1 MAQSFFGSIDYD
13 KLVEALKTGQVKTF
27 KTDNGKRLVNVNV
40 QINDTEDQYGNIA
53 SISLS
58 LKDEFKEEKK
68 NVVYIGNMKKSTP
81 SITEA
86 AAEDFNDA
94 GNEDLPF

>member
-13 KLVEALKTGQVKTF
+13 KLVEALKTTF
-27 KTDNGKRLVNVNV
+27 KTENGKRLVNVNIW
-40 QINDTEDQYGNIA
+40 INDTEDQYGNIA
-53 SISLS
+53 SISLP

-68 NVVYIGNMKKSTP
+68 KVVYVGNMKKSTP
-81 SITEA
+81 NITEA
-86 AAEDFNDA
+86 TPEDFNDA

>member
-40 QINDTEDQYGNIA
+40 
-53 SISLS
+53 
-58 LKDEFKEEKK
+58 
-68 NVVYIGNMKKSTP
+68 
-81 SITEA
+81 
-86 AAEDFNDA
+86 
-94 GNEDLPF
+94 

>member
-1 MAQSFFGSIDYD
+1 MAQSFFGSMDYD

-40 QINDTEDQYGNIA
+40 WINDTEDQYGNIA

-68 NVVYIGNMKKSTP
+68 KVVYIGNMKKSTP

-86 AAEDFNDA
+86 AAEDFNDV

>member
-13 KLVEALKTGQVKTF
+13 KLVEALKIGQVKTF
-27 KTDNGKRLVNVNV
+27 KTENGKRLVNVNV
-40 QINDTEDQYGNIA
+40 WINDTEDQYGNIA
-53 SISLS
+53 SISLP

-68 NVVYIGNMKKSTP
+68 KVVYVGNMKKSTP
-81 SITEA
+81 NITEA
-86 AAEDFNDA
+86 TPEDFNDA

>member
-27 KTDNGKRLVNVNV
+27 KTESGKRLVNVNV
-40 QINDTEDQYGNIA
+40 WINDTEDQYGNIA

-68 NVVYIGNMKKSTP
+68 KVVYVGNMKKSTP

-86 AAEDFNDA
+86 TPEDFNDE
-94 GNEDLPF
+94 GNDDLPV

>member
-40 QINDTEDQYGNIA
+40 WINDTEDQYGNIA

-68 NVVYIGNMKKSTP
+68 KVVYIGNMKKSTP

>member
-27 KTDNGKRLVNVNV
+27 KTENGKRLVNVNV
-40 QINDTEDQYGNIA
+40 WINDTEDQYGNIA

-68 NVVYIGNMKKSTP
+68 KVVYVGNMKKSTP
-81 SITEA
+81 SVTEA

>member
-1 MAQSFFGSIDYD
+1 MVQSFFGSIDYD

-40 QINDTEDQYGNIA
+40 WINDTEDQYGNIA

-68 NVVYIGNMKKSTP
+68 KVVYIGNMKKSTP

>member
-40 QINDTEDQYGNIA
+40 WINDTEDQYDNIA

-68 NVVYIGNMKKSTP
+68 KVVYIGNMKKSTP

>member
-40 QINDTEDQYGNIA
+40 WINDTEDQYGNIA

-58 LKDEFKEEKK
+58 LTDEFKEEKK
-68 NVVYIGNMKKSTP
+68 KVVYIGNMKKSTP